1 MVWNQYVYEATT
13 GNEVED
19 YSDSDE
25 TQNDPMTRHQP
36 LPVWEWDSSWEE
48 ELGYMWFIIN
58 RYIDDAYLKNHLL
71 KDAKYEDFVEFCYE
85 FSDHRRK

>member
-36 LPVWEWDSSWEE
+36 LPVW
-48 ELGYMWFIIN
+48 
-58 RYIDDAYLKNHLL
+58 
-71 KDAKYEDFVEFCYE
+71 
-85 FSDHRRK
+85 